1 MPSQD
6 CNFFQLH
13 AQSTQSTSRNHYPNC
28 PGLAGCQSCSWPC
41 LNPRYPSMKMQEA
54 DASRALG
61 QEKAKTVGNKPSSTP
76 HVEIWMRYVEI
87 IWVVDH
93 SSIIESSDHS
103 FNPEVWSFSSTGAM
117 EILVVISATQFWWSR
132 TRRWLIENPCPERH
146 DFEEDQF
153 ITRSKRGSSIF
164 ARNLS
169 HLFGA

>member
-1 MPSQD
+1 
-6 CNFFQLH
+6 
-13 AQSTQSTSRNHYPNC
+13 
-28 PGLAGCQSCSWPC
+28 
-41 LNPRYPSMKMQEA
+41 
-54 DASRALG
+54 
-61 QEKAKTVGNKPSSTP
+61 
-76 HVEIWMRYVEI
+76 MRYVEI

-146 DFEEDQF
+146 DFEEDPF